1 MHWLQNKREEMSK
14 DISCHLRALK
24 LLFCYNRE
32 WALVGLTIL
41 MDSLSPFVVIYLS
54 SMLLEALYEQ
64 RPIREMLVWAAAGAG
79 TALFINVVR
88 HWAAKHKNVVW
99 WGLQYRM
106 AEPVLMKTMG
116 MDYELT
122 ENEEVRAMR
131 SRQEEYRKRN
141 IGAFEVFI
149 RFMQQLLTAFLKL
162 VIAVATIL
170 PLFVSQAAHRRQET
184 PLVFRMTVLTGLLL
198 IMGFVLIQKAVRR
211 KDRKKYAITQ
221 TVIEKNRLNEYMM
234 EKVVLST
241 EAGKDIRIF
250 HQEKLMEEYGDNMT
264 SGWRNAA
271 KQLAGNGAKWDG
283 IQGFLSACI
292 GGIVYLY
299 IAICA
304 YVGEIAAGSVVRYAG
319 AIQQLIQALTD
330 LMSAWTRL
338 HRNRAVMEEYLAYL
352 DLKDVKKKGTIPV
365 EKRRDGKFLIE
376 FRNVSFRYPGTEKY
390 VLKGMN
396 VTLAIGERMAL
407 VGPNGSGKTT
417 FIKLLCRLYDPTEG
431 SILLNGV
438 DIRKYDYQE
447 YMQLFSVVFQDFQIF
462 PFALGE
468 YVAGSGQVERE
479 RAMDAI
485 QRAGLEELLGK
496 MPEGLNTMLNRDF
509 SDQGVEISGGE
520 AQKLAMARAI
530 YKNAPFVILDEPT
543 AALDPVAE
551 NEIYTRFHEIIGSK
565 TALFISHRLSACR
578 FSKEILVFEN
588 GNIIERGSHE
598 ELSEKPGLYRQMWQ
612 AQARYYQ

>member
-79 TALFINVVR
+79 AALFINVVR
-88 HWAAKHKNVVW
+88 HWAAKHKNVMW

-149 RFMQQLLTAFLKL
+149 RFMQQLLTAFLKQ

-184 PLVFRMTVLTGLLL
+184 PFVFRMTVLTGLLL

-271 KQLAGNGAKWDG
+271 KQLAGQRRKMGWYPG
-283 IQGFLSACI
+283 LSFC
-292 GGIVYLY
+292 LY
-299 IAICA
+299 RRD
-304 YVGEIAAGSVVRYAG
+304 S
-319 AIQQLIQALTD
+319 L
-330 LMSAWTRL
+330 SL
-338 HRNRAVMEEYLAYL
+338 HRDMRLCGRNCSGQCCQICRCDPAAHPGFNRFDERVDAAAQKPGGNGGVSGIPGSEGCEE
-352 DLKDVKKKGTIPV
+352 KGNHSRGKKKGRQIPDRV
-365 EKRRDGKFLIE
+365 QKCFLPLSGYGKIC
-376 FRNVSFRYPGTEKY
+376 T
-390 VLKGMN
+390 
-396 VTLAIGERMAL
+396 
-407 VGPNGSGKTT
+407 
-417 FIKLLCRLYDPTEG
+417 
-431 SILLNGV
+431 
-438 DIRKYDYQE
+438 
-447 YMQLFSVVFQDFQIF
+447 
-462 PFALGE
+462 
-468 YVAGSGQVERE
+468 
-479 RAMDAI
+479 
-485 QRAGLEELLGK
+485 
-496 MPEGLNTMLNRDF
+496 
-509 SDQGVEISGGE
+509 
-520 AQKLAMARAI
+520 
-530 YKNAPFVILDEPT
+530 
-543 AALDPVAE
+543 
-551 NEIYTRFHEIIGSK
+551 
-565 TALFISHRLSACR
+565 
-578 FSKEILVFEN
+578 
-588 GNIIERGSHE
+588 
-598 ELSEKPGLYRQMWQ
+598 
-612 AQARYYQ
+612 

>member
-1 MHWLQNKREEMSK
+1 MNWLRNKWGEMSR

-32 WALVGLTIL
+32 WALVGITIL

-54 SMLLEALYEQ
+54 SMLLEALYGK
-64 RPIREMLVWAAAGAG
+64 RPVREMLIRAAAGAG
-79 TALFINVVR
+79 TALCINVVR
-88 HWAAKHKNVVW
+88 HCAAKHKNVMW

-106 AEPVLMKTMG
+106 AEPVLMKTMS

-141 IGAFEVFI
+141 IGAYEIFI

-170 PLFVSQAAHRRQET
+170 PLFISGAAQKGQET
-184 PLVFRMTVLTGLLL
+184 PFVFRMAVLTGMLLF
-198 IMGFVLIQKAVRR
+198 MGFILIQRAVRQ

-283 IQGFLSACI
+283 VQGFLSACI
-292 GGIVYLY
+292 GGMVYLY
-299 IAICA
+299 IGLCA
-304 YVGEIAAGSVVRYAG
+304 YVGKIAAGSVVRYAG

-330 LMSAWTRL
+330 LMSAWARL

-396 VTLAIGERMAL
+396 VTLEIGERMAL

-431 SILLNGV
+431 SILLNSV

-447 YMQLFSVVFQDFQIF
+447 YMRLFSVVFQDFQIF

-479 RAMDAI
+479 RAIDAI
-485 QRAGLEELLGK
+485 RRAGLEELLGK

-520 AQKLAMARAI
+520 SQKLAMARAI

-543 AALDPVAE
+543 AALDPIAE

-598 ELSEKPGLYRQMWQ
+598 DLSEKPGLYRQMWQ
-612 AQARYYQ
+612 AQARYYR

>member
-1 MHWLQNKREEMSK
+1 
-14 DISCHLRALK
+14 
-24 LLFCYNRE
+24 
-32 WALVGLTIL
+32 
-41 MDSLSPFVVIYLS
+41 
-54 SMLLEALYEQ
+54 
-64 RPIREMLVWAAAGAG
+64 
-79 TALFINVVR
+79 
-88 HWAAKHKNVVW
+88 
-99 WGLQYRM
+99 
-106 AEPVLMKTMG
+106 
-116 MDYELT
+116 
-122 ENEEVRAMR
+122 
-131 SRQEEYRKRN
+131 
-141 IGAFEVFI
+141 
-149 RFMQQLLTAFLKL
+149 
-162 VIAVATIL
+162 
-170 PLFVSQAAHRRQET
+170 
-184 PLVFRMTVLTGLLL
+184 MTVLTGLLL

-338 HRNRAVMEEYLAYL
+338 RRNRAVMEEYLAYL

-396 VTLAIGERMAL
+396 VTLEIGERMAL

-485 QRAGLEELLGK
+485 RRGGLEELLGK

-612 AQARYYQ
+612 AQARDYQ